1 MSDPGPRVP
10 EVATQLAGLDVAGVT
25 ESGRGDFADSG
36 GTAHSGAVREVL
48 LLCWRDTGHPQGG
61 GSERY
66 LEQVGA
72 QLAARGVKVTLRT
85 AHYRGARRRER
96 IDGIDIS
103 RGGGRF
109 SVYPRALA
117 AIAAGR
123 LGFGP
128 LRGLAPDAVI
138 DTQNGIPF
146 FARVISG
153 APSVV
158 LVHHGHR
165 EQWPV
170 AGRVVGQIGWWI
182 ESRLSPRVHRR
193 DQYLTVSL
201 PSAEELAS
209 LGVDATRIAVV
220 RNGAEAVP
228 EQSPTGA
235 EPTRTPYPSVVVLS
249 RLVPH
254 KQIEDALEA
263 VAALRTRLPGLQLD
277 VIGDGWWADN
287 LKNRARQLGIAEAV
301 TFHGFVDEPRKHEL
315 LSRAW
320 VQVLPSRKE
329 GWGLAVI
336 EAAQH
341 GVPTI
346 GYRSSRGL
354 TDSIVDG
361 VTGVLVDDP
370 VQLTETT
377 GELLADM
384 EMRIVMG
391 EKARARAS
399 EFSWEQTGSG
409 VGEVLAAAARGDFVA
424 GLVTGRSP
432 QQVHSAS

>member
-1 MSDPGPRVP
+1 M
-10 EVATQLAGLDVAGVT
+10 
-25 ESGRGDFADSG
+25 
-36 GTAHSGAVREVL
+36 REVL

-85 AHYRGARRRER
+85 ARYPGAPRRER

-103 RGGGRF
+103 RAGGRYT
-109 SVYPRALA
+109 VYPRALA
-117 AIAAGR
+117 ALALGR
-123 LGFGP
+123 LGLGP
-128 LRGLAPDAVI
+128 MRGVRPDAVI

-146 FARVISG
+146 FATAVTK
-153 APSVV
+153 APSVL

-170 AGRVVGQIGWWI
+170 AGRLVGRIGWWI
-182 ESRLSPRVHRR
+182 ESRLSPRVHRGI
-193 DQYLTVSL
+193 QYLTVSL
-201 PSAEELAS
+201 PSAEELAT
-209 LGVDATRIAVV
+209 LGVDRSRIAVV
-220 RNGAEAVP
+220 RNGAEPVP
-228 EQSPTGA
+228 VDAPTGA
-235 EPTRTPYPSVVVLS
+235 AETRTAAPTVVVLS

-254 KQIEDALEA
+254 KQIEDALA
-263 VAALRTRLPGLQLD
+263 VVARLRDRVPGLRLD

-287 LKNRARQLGIAEAV
+287 LKDNAHELDIADAV
-301 TFHGFVDEPRKHEL
+301 TFHGHVDERRKHEL
-315 LSRAW
+315 LARAW
-320 VQVLPSRKE
+320 VHVLPSRKE

-361 VTGVLVDDP
+361 ATGILVDD
-370 VQLTETT
+370 VTQ
-377 GELLADM
+377 LADAVGDLLDDPAA
-384 EMRIVMG
+384 RTVMG
-391 EKARARAS
+391 EKARARAR
-399 EFSWEQTGSG
+399 EFSWEQTGNG
-409 VGEVLAAAARGDFVA
+409 VYEVLSAAAGGEPIA
-424 GLVTGRSP
+424 GLIAPRT
-432 QQVHSAS
+432 AD

>member
-1 MSDPGPRVP
+1 M
-10 EVATQLAGLDVAGVT
+10 
-25 ESGRGDFADSG
+25 
-36 GTAHSGAVREVL
+36 REVL

-72 QLAARGVKVTLRT
+72 HLAARGVKVTLRT
-85 AHYRGARRRER
+85 ARYPGSPRRER

-103 RGGGRF
+103 RAGGRYT
-109 SVYPRALA
+109 VYPRALA
-117 AIAAGR
+117 AIL
-123 LGFGP
+123 LGKIGLGS
-128 LRGLAPDAVI
+128 LRGVRPDAVI

-146 FARVISG
+146 FAATVTK

-170 AGRVVGQIGWWI
+170 AGKLVGRVGWWI

-193 DQYLTVSL
+193 NQYLTVSL
-201 PSAEELAS
+201 PSAEELAA
-209 LGVDATRIAVV
+209 LGVDGSRIAVV
-220 RNGAEAVP
+220 RNGAEPVP
-228 EQSPTGA
+228 VDAPTGA
-235 EPTRTPYPSVVVLS
+235 AETRTSAPTVVVLS

-254 KQIEDALEA
+254 KQIEDALAA
-263 VAALRTRLPGLQLD
+263 VARLRDRIPGLRLD

-287 LKNRARQLGIAEAV
+287 LRDNARELGIADAV
-301 TFHGFVDEPRKHEL
+301 TFHGHVDERRKHEL
-315 LSRAW
+315 LARAW
-320 VQVLPSRKE
+320 VHVLPSRKE

-341 GVPTI
+341 GVPTV

-361 VTGVLVDDP
+361 ATGVLVDD
-370 VQLTETT
+370 VAQLAEAV
-377 GELLADM
+377 GDLLDDPGA
-384 EMRIVMG
+384 RTVMG
-391 EKARARAS
+391 EKARARAR
-399 EFSWEQTGSG
+399 EFSWEQTGIG
-409 VGEVLAAAARGDFVA
+409 VYEVLAAAARGEQ
-424 GLVTGRSP
+424 VTGLIAPRT
-432 QQVHSAS
+432 AD

>member
-1 MSDPGPRVP
+1 M
-10 EVATQLAGLDVAGVT
+10 
-25 ESGRGDFADSG
+25 
-36 GTAHSGAVREVL
+36 REVL

-85 AHYRGARRRER
+85 AGYPGAPRRER
-96 IDGIDIS
+96 VDGIDIS
-103 RGGGRF
+103 RAGGRYT
-109 SVYPRALA
+109 VYPRALA
-117 AIAAGR
+117 ALLLGR
-123 LGFGP
+123 IGLGP
-128 LRGLAPDAVI
+128 LRGVRPDAVI

-146 FARVISG
+146 FATVVTA

-170 AGRVVGQIGWWI
+170 AGRLVGRIGWWI

-193 DQYLTVSL
+193 NQYLTVSL
-201 PSAEELAS
+201 PSAEELAT
-209 LGVDATRIAVV
+209 LGVDRSRIAVV
-220 RNGAEAVP
+220 RNGAEPVP
-228 EQSPTGA
+228 LDAPTGA
-235 EPTRTPYPSVVVLS
+235 AETRNAAPTVVVLS

-254 KQIEDALEA
+254 KQIEDALAA
-263 VAALRTRLPGLQLD
+263 VARLRDRVPGLRLD

-287 LKNRARQLGIAEAV
+287 LRDNARALGIADAV
-301 TFHGFVDEPRKHEL
+301 TFHGHVDERRKHEL
-315 LSRAW
+315 LARAW
-320 VQVLPSRKE
+320 VHVLPSRKE

-341 GVPTI
+341 GVPTV

-361 VTGVLVDDP
+361 ATGILVDD
-370 VQLTETT
+370 VAQ
-377 GELLADM
+377 LADAVGDLLDDPGA
-384 EMRIVMG
+384 RTVMG
-391 EKARARAS
+391 EKARARAR
-399 EFSWEQTGSG
+399 EFSWEQTGNG
-409 VGEVLAAAARGDFVA
+409 VYEVLAAAARGEHTS
-424 GLVTGRSP
+424 GLLAPRTVD
-432 QQVHSAS
+432 

>member
-1 MSDPGPRVP
+1 M
-10 EVATQLAGLDVAGVT
+10 
-25 ESGRGDFADSG
+25 
-36 GTAHSGAVREVL
+36 REVL

-85 AHYRGARRRER
+85 ARYPGAARRER
-96 IDGIDIS
+96 VDGIDIS
-103 RGGGRF
+103 RAGGRYT
-109 SVYPRALA
+109 VYPRALA
-117 AIAAGR
+117 ALLLGR
-123 LGFGP
+123 IGLGP
-128 LRGLAPDAVI
+128 LRGVRPDAVI

-146 FARVISG
+146 FATAVTS

-170 AGRVVGQIGWWI
+170 AGRLVGRVGWWI

-193 DQYLTVSL
+193 NQYLTVSL
-201 PSAEELAS
+201 PSAEELAT
-209 LGVDATRIAVV
+209 LGVDRSRIAVV
-220 RNGAEAVP
+220 RNGAEPVP
-228 EQSPTGA
+228 VDAPTGA
-235 EPTRTPYPSVVVLS
+235 AETRTLAPTVVVLS

-254 KQIEDALEA
+254 KQIEDALAA
-263 VAALRTRLPGLQLD
+263 VALLRDRVPGLRLD

-287 LKNRARQLGIAEAV
+287 LRDNARELGIADAV
-301 TFHGFVDEPRKHEL
+301 TFHGHVDERRKHEL
-315 LSRAW
+315 LARAW
-320 VQVLPSRKE
+320 VHVLPSRKE

-341 GVPTI
+341 GVPTV

-361 VTGVLVDDP
+361 ATGILVDD
-370 VQLTETT
+370 VTQ
-377 GELLADM
+377 LADAVGDLLDDPGA
-384 EMRIVMG
+384 RTVMG
-391 EKARARAS
+391 EKARARAR
-399 EFSWEQTGSG
+399 EFSWEQTANG
-409 VGEVLAAAARGDFVA
+409 VYEVLAAAARGEHTS
-424 GLVTGRSP
+424 GLIAPRTVG
-432 QQVHSAS
+432 